1 MSNSKDYYKM
11 RYGQAGFDPTEIE
24 PQSIFDGRAMD
35 FGASIAST
43 AASRKKIIEENDK
56 GVKQKE
62 TIVGQDGSTTE
73 TSVFKPHLKAETDGG
88 FDVKA
93 GLPMPISDGGI
104 AAILE
109 NESAIDRK
117 NDVQNRMDL
126 LSIGM
131 MPGEE
136 YNIPATGSNIDMP
149 NREQLA
155 ENIFVED
162 FTKQL
167 DASKEIATGVNVDD
181 VTTINNNVSGQ
192 AMAQEFQND
201 LAQANGDPAKIEA
214 AKSEFESGLF
224 DLSQYDPQLA
234 KSLFAMMGAM
244 LMGESFGDA
253 MATGFGVMEEAAQ
266 EEEAANKA
274 AADEVVAMLIDNAE
288 YLNDDVFFATL
299 AQYNLSNEQLKDITM
314 KYGIAKSAA
323 QNKKTATDLATAI
336 ADLDKFE
343 KDVVALYTDSD
354 NVGAVAP
361 KVRQLLTYVHDQLNN
376 QANPTWILDPKNRE
390 NRDALEEAIGTY
402 AKRYDQYTA
411 MGEDGIGLL
420 KTLEAGGMEAI
431 WEGQRGTVGMV
442 DGKPAMGKVLV
453 PESQEPLMMAI
464 TSIANI
470 KMKDEKKRNQY
481 LAEKHDY
488 WKKNV
493 EGKKGMAYNQD
504 YDSVIATGYLSK
516 PEEYGY
522 LGWLYHQLQADT
534 M

>member
-43 AASRKKIIEENDK
+43 AVSRKKVIEENEK
-56 GVKQKE
+56 GLKEKE
-62 TIVGQDGSTTE
+62 TIVNGDDSIVE
-73 TSVFKPHLKAETDGG
+73 TSVFKPHLKAGTDSG

-253 MATGFGVMEEAAQ
+253 MATGFGVMEEAKQ
-266 EEEAANKA
+266 EKEAADTANDQKIIEMLMDNPQYMNPDDFLAALQELGISEKDLPYYKSIFASKVAETNVKA
-274 AADEVVAMLIDNAE
+274 AKEYVTLQANATKTIKSDLIKDDNSNHIDELNRLFSHIQNNDKDFDFSDPGQSWAVYEAFSNWEQAKRIAKEEGNDEIIMEPTVFYENLFGLLDANGDNTITVPQSQDNQVLQAIVKNALRTVYRTKEGADEAEKRISREWHSNSINKSKSSEE
-288 YLNDDVFFATL
+288 YLKYL
-299 AQYNLSNEQLKDITM
+299 A
-314 KYGIAKSAA
+314 
-323 QNKKTATDLATAI
+323 
-336 ADLDKFE
+336 
-343 KDVVALYTDSD
+343 
-354 NVGAVAP
+354 
-361 KVRQLLTYVHDQLNN
+361 
-376 QANPTWILDPKNRE
+376 
-390 NRDALEEAIGTY
+390 
-402 AKRYDQYTA
+402 
-411 MGEDGIGLL
+411 
-420 KTLEAGGMEAI
+420 MEANDL
-431 WEGQRGTVGMV
+431 ER
-442 DGKPAMGKVLV
+442 
-453 PESQEPLMMAI
+453 E
-464 TSIANI
+464 
-470 KMKDEKKRNQY
+470 Y
-481 LAEKHDY
+481 LAGLRK
-488 WKKNV
+488 
-493 EGKKGMAYNQD
+493 
-504 YDSVIATGYLSK
+504 
-516 PEEYGY
+516 
-522 LGWLYHQLQADT
+522 
-534 M
+534 